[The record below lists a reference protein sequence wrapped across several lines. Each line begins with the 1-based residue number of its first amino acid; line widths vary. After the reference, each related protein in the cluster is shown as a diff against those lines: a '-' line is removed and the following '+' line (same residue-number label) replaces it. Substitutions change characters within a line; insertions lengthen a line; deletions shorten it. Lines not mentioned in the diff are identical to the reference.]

1 MCSSFKVFF
10 SFKAE
15 FVIHLEKSVNKIPF
29 LRMTDLE
36 DKLYIELPKRK
47 TNLYQKVLKVLY
59 FGGKIDTV
67 DGECEKNKSEN
78 EMEIAL
84 EDHMEKAIENKF
96 GSLRSNLLL
105 ELKGIQEQ
113 DKRDRKILAEKMD
126 TILMKL
132 TEIENSSK
140 A

>member
-1 MCSSFKVFF
+1 
-10 SFKAE
+10 
-15 FVIHLEKSVNKIPF
+15 
-29 LRMTDLE
+29 MTNLE

-47 TNLYQKVLKVLY
+47 RNLYQKVLKVLY

-67 DGECEKNKSEN
+67 DGECEENKSEN

-132 TEIENSSK
+132 TEMENSSK